1 MEEVEQINLREEYYT
16 DVHNM
21 NPKWWMRWGIGL
33 VFIIFSILL
42 VLGYIIKYPDVIK
55 SEFRLSANNPS
66 VTLPISNGNQI
77 KKIFK
82 NNNSIV
88 DINDHLIL
96 FENESKYEDVML
108 LDKELNKFSFDKDSI
123 LIFFDKYL
131 NKSLQLGSLIEQNWT
146 LFSNELLEY
155 YKIKKLDSYKEQIV
169 FIEKELSK
177 QHQLRNHYKN
187 LIITDNKQKELL
199 KIKIETDSLLFSKGV
214 ISKNS
219 FNNSK
224 NNFLE
229 TKKSLEKND
238 LAKKRVD
245 LEITRLKNGISNYS
259 SNEIENLISRKLG
272 IRKSLNQLRSSI
284 DLWKRKHLLISPIT
298 GSVNFIQDIKIGGFY
313 EGNVLIVSPKN
324 QDYYASIKIPFA
336 GAGKAKISQKT
347 ILKFS
352 EYPYR
357 EYGVIES
364 KLYELNSIAG
374 ENFYL
379 GKVKINNS
387 EKISSYNKK
396 IMLRENMSGIGEII
410 TNDRSIL
417 ERLFEKIT
425 YVFHKS

>member
-1 MEEVEQINLREEYYT
+1 
-16 DVHNM
+16 
-21 NPKWWMRWGIGL
+21 
-33 VFIIFSILL
+33 
-42 VLGYIIKYPDVIK
+42 
-55 SEFRLSANNPS
+55 
-66 VTLPISNGNQI
+66 
-77 KKIFK
+77 
-82 NNNSIV
+82 
-88 DINDHLIL
+88 
-96 FENESKYEDVML
+96 
-108 LDKELNKFSFDKDSI
+108 
-123 LIFFDKYL
+123 
-131 NKSLQLGSLIEQNWT
+131 
-146 LFSNELLEY
+146 
-155 YKIKKLDSYKEQIV
+155 
-169 FIEKELSK
+169 
-177 QHQLRNHYKN
+177 LRNHYKN